1 MALADIFTRPA
12 DSGSTRP
19 AASRTF
25 GSLPAVHGDGMVA
38 LLAWVDEIA
47 ALTQPE
53 RVHWVDGSRA
63 ENDAL
68 LREMV
73 EQGKLIKLNPEWRPG
88 SYLARS
94 HPSDVARTEGRT
106 FIASESEQ
114 DAGPTNNWAAPDEI
128 LATITPLF
136 EGSMRGRTMYVVP
149 FSMGPVGGPLSQ
161 IGVQVTDSG
170 YAVASIEIMTHVG
183 ADVLREIAG
192 GAAWVKT
199 VHSVGAPLEPGEQD
213 VAWPCNDEKYIV
225 HFPET
230 LEVWSFGSGYG
241 GNAIL
246 AKKCFALRIASVIG
260 RKEGW
265 LAEHML
271 LIRVIDPAG
280 RQYHVAAAFPSACGK
295 TNLAM
300 LRPTIPGWRVETLG
314 DDIAWLRP
322 GEDGR
327 LWAINPEA
335 GFFGVAPGTGESTNV
350 AAVETLWGNTIFT
363 NVALRPDGDVWWEG
377 LTDEA
382 PAELTDWEGNPWTP
396 QMGRPAAHPNSRF
409 TVRAAQCPQIADDWD
424 APQGVPLDVIL
435 FGGRRATNVP
445 LVVEATDWTH
455 GVFMGSNISSERTA
469 AAEGTVGELRRDP
482 FAMLPFCGYNMAD
495 YFGHWLKVG
504 QKLRF
509 DRAPRVF
516 QVNWFRKGT
525 DGRFLWPGFGDN
537 ARVIDWIIRRIDGEV
552 GAVDSPIGRL
562 PRTED
567 LDLDGIDVPQAD
579 LDQLFAIDTESW
591 LREADLTEEFYR
603 TFDGRIP
610 APLWAELAALRYRL
624 ERA

>member
-1 MALADIFTRPA
+1 MALADIFTRTA
-12 DSGSTRP
+12 DSGPARALRTRAFGDVP
-19 AASRTF
+19 TVQGAGMAALTEW
-25 GSLPAVHGDGMVA
+25 VA
-38 LLAWVDEIA
+38 QIA
-47 ALTQPE
+47 ALTRPD
-53 RVHWVDGSRA
+53 RIHWVDGSRA

-73 EQGKLIKLNPEWRPG
+73 DQGKLIKLNPEWRPG

-106 FIASESEQ
+106 FIASERAE
-114 DAGPTNNWAAPDEI
+114 DAGPTNNWIAPDEI
-128 LATITPLF
+128 RATITPLF

-149 FSMGPVGGPLSQ
+149 FSMGPVGGPLSH
-161 IGVQVTDSG
+161 IGVQITDSP
-170 YAVASIEIMTHVG
+170 YAVVSIGIMTRVG

-192 GAAWVKT
+192 GAPWVKT
-199 VHSVGAPLEPGEQD
+199 VHSVGAPLQPGQQD
-213 VAWPCNDEKYIV
+213 VDWPCNDEKYIV

-230 LEVWSFGSGYG
+230 LEVWSYGSGYG

-260 RKEGW
+260 RNEGW

-271 LIRVIDPAG
+271 LIRVIDPSG

-322 GEDGR
+322 GDDGR

-350 AAVETLWGNTIFT
+350 TAVETMWGNTIFT

-377 LTDEA
+377 LTDEP

-396 QMGRPAAHPNSRF
+396 ASGRTAAHPNARF
-409 TVRAAQCPQIADDWD
+409 TVGAAQCPQIAEDWE

-435 FGGRRATNVP
+435 FGGRRATNAP

-509 DRAPRVF
+509 DRAPRIF
-516 QVNWFRKGT
+516 QVNWFRKGS

-552 GAVDSPIGRL
+552 GAIESPIGRL

-579 LDQLFAIDTESW
+579 LDELFAINTESW
-591 LREADLTEEFYR
+591 LQEADLTEEFYR
-603 TFDGRIP
+603 TFEGRIP

-624 ERA
+624 KRA